1 MKRRIALLSCFIVA
15 AVFSSGHLSAQNTTS
30 DVRVVS
36 AAFITKI
43 DVKKKRLV
51 VKSDPNQP
59 SVAVAGAAP
68 RGGGGGGGGGRRGG
82 GGGGVGAR
90 GGGGRRGGGGS
101 PTPTATAATGT
112 NTAAAT
118 TPSKGREFKV
128 SVTKETVVTD
138 GDAQMPFEKLKVGD
152 HIVISGITKGNDVEA
167 ESIQMDSN

>member
-82 GGGGVGAR
+82 GGGG
-90 GGGGRRGGGGS
+90 GS
-101 PTPTATAATGT
+101 TTPTETEATGT

-138 GDAQMPFEKLKVGD
+138 GDAQMPF
-152 HIVISGITKGNDVEA
+152 
-167 ESIQMDSN
+167 

>member
-68 RGGGGGGGGGRRGG
+68 RGGGGSGGGRRGG
-82 GGGGVGAR
+82 GGGGGGAR
-90 GGGGRRGGGGS
+90 GGGGRRGGGAS
-101 PTPTATAATGT
+101 PAPTATAATGT

-138 GDAQMPFEKLKVGD
+138 GDAQIPFDKLKVGD

>member
-1 MKRRIALLSCFIVA
+1 MKRKIALLSCFIVA
-15 AVFSSGHLSAQNTTS
+15 AVFASGHLCAQNTAS

-36 AAFITKI
+36 TAFITKI
-43 DVKKKRLV
+43 DEKKKKLV

-68 RGGGGGGGGGRRGG
+68 RGGGGGGGRRGG
-82 GGGGVGAR
+82 GGGGVGVR

-101 PTPTATAATGT
+101 PTPTATTATGT

-138 GDAQMPFEKLKVGD
+138 GDAQIPFEKLKVGD

>member
-15 AVFSSGHLSAQNTTS
+15 VVFASGHLSAQNPAN

-36 AAFITKI
+36 TAYITKI
-43 DVKKKRLV
+43 DEKKKKLV

-68 RGGGGGGGGGRRGG
+68 RGNGGGGGGRRGG
-82 GGGGVGAR
+82 GGGGGGR
-90 GGGGRRGGGGS
+90 GGGGRRGGGSPS
-101 PTPTATAATGT
+101 PTAPAATGT
-112 NTAAAT
+112 NTTTAT

-128 SVTKETVVTD
+128 TLTKETVVTD
-138 GDAQMPFEKLKVGD
+138 GDAAIPFEKLKVGD
-152 HIVISGITKGNDVEA
+152 HIVISGISKGNDVEA

>member
-1 MKRRIALLSCFIVA
+1 MKRRIALLSFFIVV
-15 AVFSSGHLSAQNTTS
+15 AVWLSGHLSAQNTAN

-36 AAFITKI
+36 TAFITKI
-43 DVKKKRLV
+43 DEKKKKLV

-68 RGGGGGGGGGRRGG
+68 RGGGGGGGRRGG
-82 GGGGVGAR
+82 GGGGGVR

-101 PTPTATAATGT
+101 PTPTATAATST

-138 GDAQMPFEKLKVGD
+138 GDAAIPFEKLKVGD
-152 HIVISGITKGNDVEA
+152 HIVISGISKGNDIEA

>member
-15 AVFSSGHLSAQNTTS
+15 AVFASGRLSAQNTAS
-30 DVRVVS
+30 DIRVVS
-36 AAFITKI
+36 TAFITKI
-43 DVKKKRLV
+43 DEKKKKLV

-68 RGGGGGGGGGRRGG
+68 RGGGGGGGRRGG
-82 GGGGVGAR
+82 GGGGGGVR

-101 PTPTATAATGT
+101 PTPTATATTGT
-112 NTAAAT
+112 STAAT

-138 GDAQMPFEKLKVGD
+138 GDAQIPFEKLKVGD
-152 HIVISGITKGNDVEA
+152 HIVISGISKGNDVEA

>member
-15 AVFSSGHLSAQNTTS
+15 AVFASGRLSAQNTAS

-36 AAFITKI
+36 TAFITKI
-43 DVKKKRLV
+43 DEKKKKLV

-68 RGGGGGGGGGRRGG
+68 RGGGGG
-82 GGGGVGAR
+82 VR

-101 PTPTATAATGT
+101 PTPTATATTGT
-112 NTAAAT
+112 STAAT

-128 SVTKETVVTD
+128 SVTKETVVTE
-138 GDAQMPFEKLKVGD
+138 GDAQIPFEKLKVGD
-152 HIVISGITKGNDVEA
+152 HIVISGISKGNDVEA